1 MITSG
6 YRKFKSEIF
15 DANID
20 KKELV
25 NKSDISGIM
34 NKKMETLGIKVEL
47 KVEQDKILNF
57 ELLVFE
63 PSYARGKSDFENDGI
78 QNYLVFQLVYSF
90 FKKDS

>member
-1 MITSG
+1 MLRIVIKQVTKKIMMQKHQILRKKYLITSG

-34 NKKMETLGIKVEL
+34 NKEMETLGIKVEL
-47 KVEQDKILNF
+47 KVEQDKI
-57 ELLVFE
+57 
-63 PSYARGKSDFENDGI
+63 
-78 QNYLVFQLVYSF
+78 
-90 FKKDS
+90 FKL